1 MDQIIESEMTF
12 GPFLAGHGFR
22 IEDSQP
28 HKAVGEGVKM
38 IDFYKLDFPPEKPPQ
53 LWLVEAK
60 RTGPVVDPAKH
71 QKSVEMLEKKGA
83 ENFQDHAVVFATF
96 VEFVRTQGSKLFP
109 LLPSDVDIY
118 FSELSDKMNNGLR
131 LFFATRA
138 GRHPYEENSWP
149 QTFRNVELGQ
159 LQLRI
164 LLIVKTAEA
173 RWLPDLKAALQKAMK
188 PAIGT
193 WRLGPAAI
201 VVLNEEG
208 ARQKGFILNPPT
220 YTPSTNPLS

>member
-1 MDQIIESEMTF
+1 MEQIIESEMTF
-12 GPFLAGHGFR
+12 GPYPAGQGFR
-22 IEDSQP
+22 VEDSAP
-28 HKAVGEGVKM
+28 HKAAGEGVKM
-38 IDFYKLDFPPEKPPQ
+38 IEFYKLDLPDERPPQ

-71 QKSVEMLEKKGA
+71 QKSVEMLEKKGGA
-83 ENFQDHAVVFATF
+83 EFQKHAAVFAAV
-96 VEFVRTQGSKLFP
+96 VEFVRNQGPKLFP

-118 FSELSDKMNNGLR
+118 FSELRDKMNNGLR

-138 GRHPYEENSWP
+138 GRHPNETNAWP
-149 QTFRNVELGQ
+149 ATFRNVELGS

-173 RWLPDLKAALQKAMK
+173 RWLPDLKAALQKAMR

-193 WRLGPAAI
+193 WALGPEAI

-208 ARQKGFILNPPT
+208 ARQKGFILNPPA
-220 YTPSTNPLS
+220 

>member
-1 MDQIIESEMTF
+1 MDQIIESEMAF
-12 GPFLAGHGFR
+12 GPYPVGHGFR
-22 IEDSQP
+22 VEDSAP
-28 HKAVGEGVKM
+28 HKAAGEGVKM
-38 IDFYKLDFPPEKPPQ
+38 IEFYKLDLPDEMLPQ

-71 QKSVEMLEKKGA
+71 QKSIEMLEKKGG
-83 ENFQDHAVVFATF
+83 EQFQEHAAVFAAV
-96 VEFVRTQGSKLFP
+96 VEFVRYQGPELFP

-118 FSELSDKMNNGLR
+118 FSELRDKMNNGLR

-138 GRHPYEENSWP
+138 GRHPNETNAWP
-149 QTFRNVELGQ
+149 ETFRNVELGQ
-159 LQLRI
+159 LQVRI

-173 RWLPDLKAALQKAMK
+173 RWLPDLKAALQKAMR

-193 WRLGPAAI
+193 WALGPEAI

-208 ARQKGFILNPPT
+208 ARQRGLILNPPA
-220 YTPSTNPLS
+220 

>member
-1 MDQIIESEMTF
+1 MEQIIESAMTF
-12 GPFLAGHGFR
+12 GPYPAGQGFR
-22 IEDSQP
+22 AEDSAP
-28 HKAVGEGVKM
+28 HKAAGEGVKM
-38 IDFYKLDFPPEKPPQ
+38 IEFYKLDLPDAKPPQ

-71 QKSVEMLEKKGA
+71 QKSVEMLKKKG
-83 ENFQDHAVVFATF
+83 EEQFQEHAAVFAAV
-96 VEFVRTQGSKLFP
+96 VEFVRNEGPKLFP
-109 LLPSDVDIY
+109 LMPSDVDIY
-118 FSELSDKMNNGLR
+118 FSELRDKMNNGLR

-138 GRHPYEENSWP
+138 GRHPNETNAWP
-149 QTFRNVELGQ
+149 ETFRNVELGP

-173 RWLPDLKAALQKAMK
+173 RWLPDLKAALQKAMR

-193 WRLGPAAI
+193 WALGPGAI

-208 ARQKGFILNPPT
+208 ARQRGFILNPPA
-220 YTPSTNPLS
+220 